1 MHGSSA
7 LCKQRAKELR
17 AIRKSDPNREQ
28 LTREINRR
36 YPGGAAC
43 CTRCPDNEMRNPKKM
58 WAEFKRVNQWIKS
71 NADIFIQLP
80 GAPGSDAGYGRS
92 NDAVYD
98 RIHLNDN
105 YQRQLAALIQS
116 KIEQ

>member
-7 LCKQRAKELR
+7 LCKQRARELR
-17 AIRKSDPNREQ
+17 AIRNDPNKEQ

-36 YPGGAAC
+36 IPSAC

-58 WAEFKRVNQWIKS
+58 WAEFKRVNQWIES

-92 NDAVYD
+92 NDAVFD

-116 KIEQ
+116 KIGK